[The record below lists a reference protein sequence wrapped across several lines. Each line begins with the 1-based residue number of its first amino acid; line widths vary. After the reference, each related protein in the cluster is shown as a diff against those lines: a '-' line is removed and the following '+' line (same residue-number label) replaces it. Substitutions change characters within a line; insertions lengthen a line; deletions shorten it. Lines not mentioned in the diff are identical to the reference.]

1 MYPAEYAK
9 AHFQRDS
16 GSAWTVGFQCLEDYP
31 FGRGEEADYP
41 SGGKADKRQMHF
53 ALTPE
58 GKNRITVI
66 KNSTPEIP
74 ALLREIV

>member
-41 SGGKADKRQMHF
+41 SGGKS
-53 ALTPE
+53 
-58 GKNRITVI
+58 G
-66 KNSTPEIP
+66 
-74 ALLREIV
+74 

>member
-1 MYPAEYAK
+1 METLCRIRDIYRAISEFEVQFMQEFDLSLNEGMLLCAEYAK

-41 SGGKADKRQMHF
+41 SGGKS
-53 ALTPE
+53 
-58 GKNRITVI
+58 G
-66 KNSTPEIP
+66 
-74 ALLREIV
+74 

>member
-16 GSAWTVGFQCLEDYP
+16 GSAWTVGFNASKII
-31 FGRGEEADYP
+31 RSVEEKKLITRLV
-41 SGGKADKRQMHF
+41 GKADKRQMHF

-58 GKNRITVI
+58 GRTV
-66 KNSTPEIP
+66 
-74 ALLREIV
+74 LRL